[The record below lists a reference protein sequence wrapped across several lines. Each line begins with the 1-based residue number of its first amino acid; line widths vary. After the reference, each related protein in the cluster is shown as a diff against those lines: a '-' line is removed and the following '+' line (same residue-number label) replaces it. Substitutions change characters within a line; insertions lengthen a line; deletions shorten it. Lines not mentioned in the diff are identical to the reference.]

1 VLPISNSPSSKTT
14 IVSSARQ
21 NNRAPSLDVSIP
33 GGADRAGKHVPADSG
48 DRVAAQCPIEKF
60 SVLGVKVDAVQIPDV
75 NLQMRDWIAQRGRS
89 RYIAVT
95 GMHGVMEAHHSTEF
109 RSVLD
114 DADLVVPDGMPLVW
128 FGRMRGHSFP
138 RRVYGPE
145 LMQRFCEQT
154 AGWGYRHFIYG
165 GDADVPDQ
173 VAGKLRAL
181 CPEIHIVGADSP
193 PFRAL
198 TPEEDA
204 AVVQRI
210 NNAAPDVLWIG
221 LGTPKQELWMRKHR
235 DLLNVPVMV
244 GVGAAF
250 DFLAS
255 RKRQAPVWMQEH
267 GLEWLFRL
275 VQEPRRLWKRYLVG
289 GSEFVFLAALDLLG
303 LRRFD

>member
-14 IVSSARQ
+14 IVPDVRQ
-21 NNRAPSLDVSIP
+21 
-33 GGADRAGKHVPADSG
+33 
-48 DRVAAQCPIEKF
+48 AAVCCPIEKF

-75 NLQMRDWIAQRGRS
+75 ILRMRDWIARGERS
-89 RYIAVT
+89 HCIAVT
-95 GMHGVMEAHHSTEF
+95 GMHGVMEAHHSAEF

-128 FGRMRGHSFP
+128 FGRIRGHSLR

-145 LMQRFCEQT
+145 LMQRFCQET
-154 AGWGYRHFIYG
+154 AGCGYRHFIFG
-165 GDADVPDQ
+165 GDAGVPEQ

-193 PFRAL
+193 SFRAL

-210 NNAAPDVLWIG
+210 NDAAPDALWIG
-221 LGTPKQELWMRKHR
+221 LGTPKQERWMRKHR
-235 DLLNVPVMV
+235 DLLHVPVMV

-255 RKRQAPVWMQEH
+255 RKRQAPSWMQEH

-275 VQEPRRLWKRYLVG
+275 QQEPRRLWKRYLVG
-289 GSEFVFLAALDLLG
+289 GSEFVFLAALELLG

>member
-1 VLPISNSPSSKTT
+1 MPS
-14 IVSSARQ
+14 
-21 NNRAPSLDVSIP
+21 
-33 GGADRAGKHVPADSG
+33 GFADRSTERIAVS
-48 DRVAAQCPIEKF
+48 CPLKKF

-75 NLQMRDWIAQRGRS
+75 ILQMRDWIAQRGRS

-95 GMHGVMEAHHSTEF
+95 GMHGVMEAHHSAEC

-114 DADLVVPDGMPLVW
+114 GADMVVPDGMPLVW
-128 FGRMRGHSFP
+128 IGRLRGHSLR

-145 LMQRFCEQT
+145 LMQRFCRQT
-154 AGWGYRHFIYG
+154 SRCGYRHFIYG
-165 GDADVPDQ
+165 GHASVPEE
-173 VAGKLRAL
+173 VAGRLRAL
-181 CPEIHIVGADSP
+181 CPGIRIVGGDSP

-204 AVVQRI
+204 AVVQAI

-235 DLLNVPVMV
+235 DLLQVPVMV

-250 DFLAS
+250 DFLAA
-255 RKRQAPVWMQEH
+255 RKKQAPAWMREN

-275 VQEPRRLWKRYLVG
+275 VQEPGRLWKRYLVG
-289 GSEFVFLAALDLLG
+289 GSKFVFLAALDLF
-303 LRRFD
+303 RIRSFD